1 MIKELK
7 NTTQII
13 GDLNRERTV
22 GTFNEKEFRKTNQN
36 KFRVEKLIKKKDD
49 KFNVKW
55 LRYDNSVNK
64 RINNKKGIVI

>member
-22 GTFNEKEFRKTNQN
+22 GTFHEKEFQKTNQN

>member
-1 MIKELK
+1 M
-7 NTTQII
+7 
-13 GDLNRERTV
+13 
-22 GTFNEKEFRKTNQN
+22 
-36 KFRVEKLIKKKDD
+36 KKKDD